1 MAIRPI
7 DFSNTFLAGKKL
19 QINTLIKALRYS
31 SLQFISL
38 GKALGNHNKI
48 LLLLQYKRYL
58 FNKRPYT
65 HMVVYNEATRSKFI
79 NNNNI
84 DWR

>member
-31 SLQFISL
+31 SLRFISL
-38 GKALGNHNKI
+38 GKALGNHNKT

-84 DWR
+84 D

>member
-31 SLQFISL
+31 SLRFISL
-38 GKALGNHNKI
+38 GKALGNHNKT
-48 LLLLQYKRYL
+48 LLLLQYKTLHAYGG
-58 FNKRPYT
+58 
-65 HMVVYNEATRSKFI
+65 V
-79 NNNNI
+79 
-84 DWR
+84 